1 MKKNKKGIN
10 VSAPIVPYTDQDTYP
25 THEAIYGKGG
35 WKSVRTIEDLKAIP
49 KERLEDGC
57 IVRVVESSSSSG
69 SAVEFYYDS
78 SIKDGASIPSS
89 ITDPIERE
97 VYPYKFRKWAPGY
110 LPTKL
115 SDLENDMAFIAEVH
129 NTEENGDY
137 VYLDPNNADDKNAIE
152 KILVGRAR
160 GIYQELAL
168 AFLNKNSSTTVKVD
182 TNEDGVVDGNDNSIP
197 IHGLVTVDDT
207 GKIPN
212 DLLEYPGK
220 YVESLV
226 AIFPDDF
233 CYDPLDPAS
242 WWDTDDKGVLVKV
255 APGGPKPADYPN
267 SDQSEA
273 LGWDHPEVTEKDQ
286 KYYISEY
293 YKSSGNSNSIVDNAY
308 RNKVAVVTSSDPN
321 DFSWTA
327 SDPIWNDII
336 YVDEFR
342 RTAFIVKNDGIIVE
356 KSIGRDLIRTI
367 EELMRPATI
376 LEVPTEWNN
385 WGISAK
391 VAYQILLEIDKIVAW
406 GEDISDERNQRKEAD
421 AAINARIDDLWD
433 KLNAHIQDKNNP
445 HNVTRE
451 QLGVGESDEVTFSKV
466 TANGFFMSVGS
477 AGKMASKEVMM
488 SDLPAEEETPEEEVI
503 SAVSEKTSSAQLL
516 TPRVKISSSNN
527 PSLRVGP
534 SDGSYEWQEELKNEK
549 EEREAADAELNKR
562 IDEVE
567 AAMNAHI
574 ARRDNPH
581 ETNRG
586 HLKIDTTDAVVFS
599 KVNAPNGFFQANGT
613 PAVFKVATL
622 DPKEEKLNELE
633 SKIKELEA
641 EIAKLR
647 KV

>member
-1 MKKNKKGIN
+1 MEKNKKGIN

-49 KERLEDGC
+49 KGRLEDGC

-78 SIKDGASIPSS
+78 SIKDGASIPNS

-129 NTEENGDY
+129 DTEENGDY
-137 VYLDPNNADDKNAIE
+137 TYLDPNNADDKNAIE

-226 AIFPDDF
+226 AMFPDDF
-233 CYDPLDPAS
+233 CEDPLDPAAYFVYLNGKPS
-242 WWDTDDKGVLVKV
+242 KIDSEGKPVTADT
-255 APGGPKPADYPN
+255 PN
-267 SDQSEA
+267 SFQSEA
-273 LGWDHPEVTEKDQ
+273 LKWDHPQVTEKDQ

-293 YKSSGNSNSIVDNAY
+293 YKYKENNTVYNAY

-376 LEVPTEWNN
+376 LEVPTEWDN

-406 GEDISDERNQRKEAD
+406 GEDISEERNKRKEAD
-421 AAINARIDDLWD
+421 EAINKRIDDLWD

-477 AGKMASKEVMM
+477 AGKMALEGIMM
-488 SDLPAEEETPEEEVI
+488 SDISADEETHEEEVI

-516 TPRVKISSSNN
+516 TPRVRISSSSN

-534 SDGSYEWQEELKNEK
+534 SDGTYDWQEELENER

-586 HLKIDTTDAVVFS
+586 HLKIDTTDAVIFS
-599 KVNAPNGFFQANGT
+599 KVNAPNGFFQANGKA
-613 PAVFKVATL
+613 AVFKVATP
-622 DPKEEKLNELE
+622 DPEEEKLNELE

>member
-1 MKKNKKGIN
+1 MEKNKKGIN

-49 KERLEDGC
+49 KGRLEDGC

-129 NTEENGDY
+129 DTEENGDY
-137 VYLDPNNADDKNAIE
+137 TYLDPNIADDKNAIE

-226 AIFPDDF
+226 AMFPDDF
-233 CYDPLDPAS
+233 CEDPLDPAAYFVYLNGKPS
-242 WWDTDDKGVLVKV
+242 KIDSEGKPVTADT
-255 APGGPKPADYPN
+255 PN
-267 SDQSEA
+267 SFQSEA
-273 LGWDHPEVTEKDQ
+273 LKWDHPQVTEKDQ

-293 YKSSGNSNSIVDNAY
+293 YKYKENNTVYNAY

-376 LEVPTEWNN
+376 LEVPTEWDN

-406 GEDISDERNQRKEAD
+406 GEDISEERNKRKEAD
-421 AAINARIDDLWD
+421 EAINKRIDDLWD

-477 AGKMASKEVMM
+477 AGRMASEGIMM
-488 SDLPAEEETPEEEVI
+488 SDISADEETHEEEVI

-516 TPRVKISSSNN
+516 TPRVRISSSSN

-534 SDGSYEWQEELKNEK
+534 SDGTYDWQEELENER

-586 HLKIDTTDAVVFS
+586 HLKIDTTDAVIFS
-599 KVNAPNGFFQANGT
+599 KVNAPNGFFQANGKA
-613 PAVFKVATL
+613 AVFKVATP
-622 DPKEEKLNELE
+622 DPEEEKLNELE
-633 SKIKELEA
+633 SKVKELEA

>member
-1 MKKNKKGIN
+1 MEKNKKGIN

-49 KERLEDGC
+49 KGRLEDGC

-129 NTEENGDY
+129 DTEENGDY
-137 VYLDPNNADDKNAIE
+137 TYLDPNNADDKNAIE

-212 DLLEYPGK
+212 NLLEYPGK

-226 AIFPDDF
+226 AMFPDDF
-233 CYDPLDPAS
+233 CEDPLDPAAYFVYLNGKPS
-242 WWDTDDKGVLVKV
+242 KIDSEGKPVTADT
-255 APGGPKPADYPN
+255 PN
-267 SDQSEA
+267 SFQSEA
-273 LGWDHPEVTEKDQ
+273 LKWDHPQVTEKDQ

-293 YKSSGNSNSIVDNAY
+293 YKYKENNTVYNAY

-376 LEVPTEWNN
+376 LEVPTEWDN

-406 GEDISDERNQRKEAD
+406 GEDISEERNKRKEAD
-421 AAINARIDDLWD
+421 EAINKRIDDLWD

-477 AGKMASKEVMM
+477 AGKMALEGIMM
-488 SDLPAEEETPEEEVI
+488 SDISADEETHEEEVI

-516 TPRVKISSSNN
+516 TPRVRISSSSN

-534 SDGSYEWQEELKNEK
+534 SDGTYDWQEELENER

-586 HLKIDTTDAVVFS
+586 HLKIDTTDAVIFS
-599 KVNAPNGFFQANGT
+599 KVNAPNGFFQANGRA
-613 PAVFKVATL
+613 AVFKVATP
-622 DPKEEKLNELE
+622 DPEEEKLNELE

>member
-1 MKKNKKGIN
+1 MEKNKKGIN

-49 KERLEDGC
+49 KGRLEDGC

-69 SAVEFYYDS
+69 SAIEFYYDS

-129 NTEENGDY
+129 DTEENGDY
-137 VYLDPNNADDKNAIE
+137 TYLDPNNADDKNAIE

-226 AIFPDDF
+226 AMFPDDF
-233 CYDPLDPAS
+233 CEDPLDPAAYFVYLNGKPS
-242 WWDTDDKGVLVKV
+242 KIDSEGKPVTADT
-255 APGGPKPADYPN
+255 PN
-267 SDQSEA
+267 SFQSEA
-273 LGWDHPEVTEKDQ
+273 LKWDHPQVTEKDQ

-293 YKSSGNSNSIVDNAY
+293 YKYKENNTVYNAY

-376 LEVPTEWNN
+376 LEVPTEWDN

-406 GEDISDERNQRKEAD
+406 GEDISEERNKRKEAD
-421 AAINARIDDLWD
+421 EAINKRIDDLWD

-477 AGKMASKEVMM
+477 AGKMALEGIMM
-488 SDLPAEEETPEEEVI
+488 SDISADEETHEEEVI

-516 TPRVKISSSNN
+516 TPRVRISSSSN

-534 SDGSYEWQEELKNEK
+534 SDGTYDWQEELENER

-586 HLKIDTTDAVVFS
+586 HLKIDTTDAVIFS
-599 KVNAPNGFFQANGT
+599 KVNAPNGFFQANGKA
-613 PAVFKVATL
+613 AVFKVATP
-622 DPKEEKLNELE
+622 DPEEEKLNELE

>member
-1 MKKNKKGIN
+1 MEKNKKGIN

-49 KERLEDGC
+49 KGRLEDGC
-57 IVRVVESSSSSG
+57 IVRVVESSSFSG

-129 NTEENGDY
+129 DTEENGDY
-137 VYLDPNNADDKNAIE
+137 TYLDPNNADDKNAIE

-226 AIFPDDF
+226 AMFPDDF
-233 CYDPLDPAS
+233 CEDPLDPAAYFVYLNGKPS
-242 WWDTDDKGVLVKV
+242 KIDSEGKPVTADT
-255 APGGPKPADYPN
+255 PN
-267 SDQSEA
+267 SFQSEA
-273 LGWDHPEVTEKDQ
+273 LKWDHPQVTEKDQ

-293 YKSSGNSNSIVDNAY
+293 YKYKENNTVYNAY

-376 LEVPTEWNN
+376 LEVPTEWDN

-406 GEDISDERNQRKEAD
+406 GEDISEERNKRKEAD
-421 AAINARIDDLWD
+421 EAINKRIDDLWD

-477 AGKMASKEVMM
+477 AGKMALEGIMM
-488 SDLPAEEETPEEEVI
+488 SDISADEETHEEEVI

-516 TPRVKISSSNN
+516 TPRVRISSSSN

-534 SDGSYEWQEELKNEK
+534 SDGTYDWQEELENER

-586 HLKIDTTDAVVFS
+586 HLKIDTTDAVIFS
-599 KVNAPNGFFQANGT
+599 KVNAPNGFFQANGKA
-613 PAVFKVATL
+613 AVFKVATP
-622 DPKEEKLNELE
+622 DPEEEKLNELE

>member
-1 MKKNKKGIN
+1 MEKNKKGIN

-49 KERLEDGC
+49 KGRLEDGC

-129 NTEENGDY
+129 DTEENGDY
-137 VYLDPNNADDKNAIE
+137 TYLDPNNADDKNAIE

-226 AIFPDDF
+226 AMFPDDF
-233 CYDPLDPAS
+233 CEDPLDPAAYFVYLNGKPS
-242 WWDTDDKGVLVKV
+242 KIDSEGKPVTADT
-255 APGGPKPADYPN
+255 PN
-267 SDQSEA
+267 SFQSEA
-273 LGWDHPEVTEKDQ
+273 LKWDHPQVTEKDQ

-293 YKSSGNSNSIVDNAY
+293 YKYKENNTVYNAY

-327 SDPIWNDII
+327 SDPIWNNII

-376 LEVPTEWNN
+376 LEVPTEWDN

-406 GEDISDERNQRKEAD
+406 GEDISEERNKRKEAD
-421 AAINARIDDLWD
+421 EAINKRIDDLWD

-477 AGKMASKEVMM
+477 AGKMALEGIMM
-488 SDLPAEEETPEEEVI
+488 SDISADEETHEEEVI

-516 TPRVKISSSNN
+516 TPRVRISSSSN

-534 SDGSYEWQEELKNEK
+534 SDGTYDWQEELENER

-586 HLKIDTTDAVVFS
+586 HLKIDTTDAVIFS
-599 KVNAPNGFFQANGT
+599 KVNAPNGFFQANGKA
-613 PAVFKVATL
+613 AVFKVATP
-622 DPKEEKLNELE
+622 DPEEEKLNELE

>member
-1 MKKNKKGIN
+1 MEKNKKGIN

-49 KERLEDGC
+49 KGRLEDGC

-129 NTEENGDY
+129 DTEENGDY
-137 VYLDPNNADDKNAIE
+137 TYLDPNNADDKNAIE

-226 AIFPDDF
+226 AMFPDDF
-233 CYDPLDPAS
+233 CEDPLDPAAYFVYLNGKPS
-242 WWDTDDKGVLVKV
+242 KIDSEGKPVTADT
-255 APGGPKPADYPN
+255 PN
-267 SDQSEA
+267 SFQSEA
-273 LGWDHPEVTEKDQ
+273 LKWDHPQVTEKDQ

-293 YKSSGNSNSIVDNAY
+293 YKYKENNTVYNAY

-376 LEVPTEWNN
+376 LEVPTEWDN

-406 GEDISDERNQRKEAD
+406 GEDISEERNKRKEAD
-421 AAINARIDDLWD
+421 EAINKRIDDLWD

-466 TANGFFMSVGS
+466 TVNGFFMSVGS
-477 AGKMASKEVMM
+477 AGKMALEGIMM
-488 SDLPAEEETPEEEVI
+488 SDISADEETHEEEVI

-516 TPRVKISSSNN
+516 TPRVRISSSSN

-534 SDGSYEWQEELKNEK
+534 SDGTYDWQEELENER

-586 HLKIDTTDAVVFS
+586 HLKIDTTDAVIFS
-599 KVNAPNGFFQANGT
+599 KVNAPNGFFQANGKA
-613 PAVFKVATL
+613 AVFKVATP
-622 DPKEEKLNELE
+622 DPEEEKLNELE
-633 SKIKELEA
+633 SKVKELEA

>member
-1 MKKNKKGIN
+1 MEKNKKGIN

-49 KERLEDGC
+49 KGRLEDGC

-129 NTEENGDY
+129 DTEENGDY
-137 VYLDPNNADDKNAIE
+137 TYLDPNNADDKNAIE

-226 AIFPDDF
+226 AMFPDDF
-233 CYDPLDPAS
+233 CEDPLDPATYFVYLNGKPS
-242 WWDTDDKGVLVKV
+242 KIDSEGKPVTADT
-255 APGGPKPADYPN
+255 PN
-267 SDQSEA
+267 SFQSEA
-273 LGWDHPEVTEKDQ
+273 LKWDHPQVTEKDQ

-293 YKSSGNSNSIVDNAY
+293 YKYKENNTVYNAY

-376 LEVPTEWNN
+376 LEVPTEWDN

-406 GEDISDERNQRKEAD
+406 GEDISEERNKRKEAD
-421 AAINARIDDLWD
+421 EAINKRIDDLWD

-477 AGKMASKEVMM
+477 AGKMALEGIMM
-488 SDLPAEEETPEEEVI
+488 SDISADEETHEEEVI

-516 TPRVKISSSNN
+516 TPRVRISSSSN

-534 SDGSYEWQEELKNEK
+534 SDGTYDWQEELENER

-586 HLKIDTTDAVVFS
+586 HLKIDTTDAVIFS
-599 KVNAPNGFFQANGT
+599 KVNAPNGFFQANGKA
-613 PAVFKVATL
+613 AVFKVATP
-622 DPKEEKLNELE
+622 DPEEEKLNELE

>member
-49 KERLEDGC
+49 KGRLEDGC

-129 NTEENGDY
+129 DTEENGDY
-137 VYLDPNNADDKNAIE
+137 TYLDPNNADDKNAIE

-226 AIFPDDF
+226 AMFPDDF
-233 CYDPLDPAS
+233 CEDPLDPAAYFVYLNGKPS
-242 WWDTDDKGVLVKV
+242 KIDSEGKPVTADT
-255 APGGPKPADYPN
+255 PN
-267 SDQSEA
+267 SFQSEA
-273 LGWDHPEVTEKDQ
+273 LKWDHPQVTEKDQ

-293 YKSSGNSNSIVDNAY
+293 YKYKENNTVYNAY

-376 LEVPTEWNN
+376 LEVPTEWDN

-391 VAYQILLEIDKIVAW
+391 VAYQILLEINKIVAW
-406 GEDISDERNQRKEAD
+406 GEDISEERNKRKEAD
-421 AAINARIDDLWD
+421 EAINKRIDDLWD

-477 AGKMASKEVMM
+477 AGKMALEGIMM
-488 SDLPAEEETPEEEVI
+488 SDISADEETHEEEVI

-516 TPRVKISSSNN
+516 TPRVRISSSSN

-534 SDGSYEWQEELKNEK
+534 SDGTYDWQEELENER

-586 HLKIDTTDAVVFS
+586 HLKIDTTDAVIFS
-599 KVNAPNGFFQANGT
+599 KVNAPNGFFQANGKA
-613 PAVFKVATL
+613 AVFKVATP
-622 DPKEEKLNELE
+622 DPEEEKLNELE

>member
-1 MKKNKKGIN
+1 MEKNKKGIN

-49 KERLEDGC
+49 KGRLEDGC

-89 ITDPIERE
+89 ITDPIEKE

-129 NTEENGDY
+129 DTEENGDY
-137 VYLDPNNADDKNAIE
+137 TYLDPNNADDKNAIE

-226 AIFPDDF
+226 AMFPDDF
-233 CYDPLDPAS
+233 CEDPLDPAAYFVYLNGKPS
-242 WWDTDDKGVLVKV
+242 KIDSEGKPVTADT
-255 APGGPKPADYPN
+255 PN
-267 SDQSEA
+267 SFQSEA
-273 LGWDHPEVTEKDQ
+273 LKWDHPQVTEKDQ

-293 YKSSGNSNSIVDNAY
+293 YKYKENNTVYNAY

-376 LEVPTEWNN
+376 LEVPTEWDN

-406 GEDISDERNQRKEAD
+406 GEDISEERNKRKEAD
-421 AAINARIDDLWD
+421 EAINKRIDDLWD

-477 AGKMASKEVMM
+477 AGKMALEGIMM
-488 SDLPAEEETPEEEVI
+488 SDISADEETHEEEVI

-516 TPRVKISSSNN
+516 TPRVRISSSSN

-534 SDGSYEWQEELKNEK
+534 SDGTYDWQEELENER

-586 HLKIDTTDAVVFS
+586 HLKIDTTDAVIFS
-599 KVNAPNGFFQANGT
+599 KVNAPNGFFQANGKA
-613 PAVFKVATL
+613 AVFKVATP
-622 DPKEEKLNELE
+622 DPEEEKLNELE

>member
-1 MKKNKKGIN
+1 MEKNKKGIN

-49 KERLEDGC
+49 KGRLEDGC
-57 IVRVVESSSSSG
+57 IVRVVESSSSSR

-129 NTEENGDY
+129 DTEENGDY
-137 VYLDPNNADDKNAIE
+137 TYLDPNNADDKNAIE

-226 AIFPDDF
+226 AMFPDDF
-233 CYDPLDPAS
+233 CEDPLDPAAYFVYLNGKPS
-242 WWDTDDKGVLVKV
+242 KIDSEGKPVTADT
-255 APGGPKPADYPN
+255 PN
-267 SDQSEA
+267 SFQSEA
-273 LGWDHPEVTEKDQ
+273 LKWDHPQVTEKDQ

-293 YKSSGNSNSIVDNAY
+293 YKYKENNTVYNAY

-376 LEVPTEWNN
+376 LEVPTEWDN

-406 GEDISDERNQRKEAD
+406 GEDISEERNKRKEAD
-421 AAINARIDDLWD
+421 EAINKRIDDLWD

-477 AGKMASKEVMM
+477 AGKMALEGIMM
-488 SDLPAEEETPEEEVI
+488 SDISADEETHEEEVI

-516 TPRVKISSSNN
+516 TPRVRISSSSN

-534 SDGSYEWQEELKNEK
+534 SDGTYDWQEELENER

-586 HLKIDTTDAVVFS
+586 HLKIDTTDAVIFS
-599 KVNAPNGFFQANGT
+599 KVNAPNGFFQANGKA
-613 PAVFKVATL
+613 AVFKVATP
-622 DPKEEKLNELE
+622 DPEEEKLNELE

>member
-1 MKKNKKGIN
+1 MEKNKKGIN

-49 KERLEDGC
+49 KGRLEDGC

-129 NTEENGDY
+129 DTEENGDY
-137 VYLDPNNADDKNAIE
+137 TYLDPNNADDKNAIE

-226 AIFPDDF
+226 AMFPDDF
-233 CYDPLDPAS
+233 CEDPLDPAAYFVYLN
-242 WWDTDDKGVLVKV
+242 G
-255 APGGPKPADYPN
+255 KPSKIDSEGKPVTANTPN
-267 SDQSEA
+267 SFQSEA
-273 LGWDHPEVTEKDQ
+273 LKWDHPQVTEKDQ

-293 YKSSGNSNSIVDNAY
+293 YKYKENNTVYNAY

-376 LEVPTEWNN
+376 LEVPTEWDN

-406 GEDISDERNQRKEAD
+406 GEDISEERNKRKEAD
-421 AAINARIDDLWD
+421 EAINKRIDDLWD

-477 AGKMASKEVMM
+477 AGRMASEGIMM
-488 SDLPAEEETPEEEVI
+488 SDISADEETHEEEVI

-516 TPRVKISSSNN
+516 TPRVRISSSSN

-534 SDGSYEWQEELKNEK
+534 SDGTYDWQEELENER

-586 HLKIDTTDAVVFS
+586 HLKIDTTDAVIFS
-599 KVNAPNGFFQANGT
+599 KVNAPNGFFQANGKA
-613 PAVFKVATL
+613 AVFKVATP
-622 DPKEEKLNELE
+622 DPEEEKLNELE
-633 SKIKELEA
+633 SKVKELEA

>member
-1 MKKNKKGIN
+1 MEKNKKGIN

-49 KERLEDGC
+49 KGRLEDGC

-129 NTEENGDY
+129 DTEENGDY
-137 VYLDPNNADDKNAIE
+137 TYLDPNNADDKNVIE

-226 AIFPDDF
+226 AMFPDDF
-233 CYDPLDPAS
+233 CEDPLDPAAYFVYLN
-242 WWDTDDKGVLVKV
+242 G
-255 APGGPKPADYPN
+255 KPSKIDSEGKPVTANTPN
-267 SDQSEA
+267 SFQSEA
-273 LGWDHPEVTEKDQ
+273 LKWDHPQVTEKDQ

-293 YKSSGNSNSIVDNAY
+293 YKYKENNTVYNAY

-376 LEVPTEWNN
+376 LEVPTEWDN

-406 GEDISDERNQRKEAD
+406 GEDISEERNKRKEAD
-421 AAINARIDDLWD
+421 EAINKRIDDLWD

-477 AGKMASKEVMM
+477 AGRMASEGIMM
-488 SDLPAEEETPEEEVI
+488 SDISADEETHEEEVI

-516 TPRVKISSSNN
+516 TPRVRISSSSN

-534 SDGSYEWQEELKNEK
+534 SDGTYDWQEELENER

-586 HLKIDTTDAVVFS
+586 HLKIDTTDAVIFS
-599 KVNAPNGFFQANGT
+599 KVNAPNGFFQANGKA
-613 PAVFKVATL
+613 AVFKVATP
-622 DPKEEKLNELE
+622 DPEEEKLNELE
-633 SKIKELEA
+633 SKVKELEA

>member
-1 MKKNKKGIN
+1 MEKNKKGIN

-49 KERLEDGC
+49 KGRLEDGC

-129 NTEENGDY
+129 DTEENGDY
-137 VYLDPNNADDKNAIE
+137 TYLDPNNADDKNAIE

-226 AIFPDDF
+226 AMFPDDF
-233 CYDPLDPAS
+233 CEDPLDPAAYFVYLNGKPS
-242 WWDTDDKGVLVKV
+242 KIDSEGKPVTADT
-255 APGGPKPADYPN
+255 PN
-267 SDQSEA
+267 SFQSEA
-273 LGWDHPEVTEKDQ
+273 LGWDHPQVTEKDQ

-293 YKSSGNSNSIVDNAY
+293 YKYKENNTVYNAY

-376 LEVPTEWNN
+376 LEVPTEWDN

-406 GEDISDERNQRKEAD
+406 GEDISEERNKRKEAD
-421 AAINARIDDLWD
+421 EAINKRIDDLWD

-477 AGKMASKEVMM
+477 AGKMALEGIMM
-488 SDLPAEEETPEEEVI
+488 SDISADEETHEEEVI

-516 TPRVKISSSNN
+516 TPRVRISSSSN

-534 SDGSYEWQEELKNEK
+534 SDGTYDWQEELENER

-586 HLKIDTTDAVVFS
+586 HLKIDTTDAVIFS
-599 KVNAPNGFFQANGT
+599 KVNAPNGFFQANGKA
-613 PAVFKVATL
+613 AVFKVATP
-622 DPKEEKLNELE
+622 DPEEEKLNELE
-633 SKIKELEA
+633 SKVKELEA

>member
-49 KERLEDGC
+49 KGRLEDGC

-129 NTEENGDY
+129 DTEENGDY
-137 VYLDPNNADDKNAIE
+137 TYLDPNNADDKNAIE

-226 AIFPDDF
+226 AMFPDDF
-233 CYDPLDPAS
+233 CEDPLDPAAYFVYLNGKPS
-242 WWDTDDKGVLVKV
+242 KIDSEGKPVTADT
-255 APGGPKPADYPN
+255 PN
-267 SDQSEA
+267 SFQSEA
-273 LGWDHPEVTEKDQ
+273 LKWDHPQVTEKDQ

-293 YKSSGNSNSIVDNAY
+293 YKYKENNTVYNAY

-376 LEVPTEWNN
+376 LEVPTEWDN

-406 GEDISDERNQRKEAD
+406 GEDISEERNKRKEAD
-421 AAINARIDDLWD
+421 EAINKRIDDLWD

-477 AGKMASKEVMM
+477 AGKMALEGIMM
-488 SDLPAEEETPEEEVI
+488 SDISADEETHEEEVI

-516 TPRVKISSSNN
+516 TPRVRISSSSN
-527 PSLRVGP
+527 PSLRVGL
-534 SDGSYEWQEELKNEK
+534 SDGTYDWQEELENER

-586 HLKIDTTDAVVFS
+586 HLKIDTTDAVIFS
-599 KVNAPNGFFQANGT
+599 KVNAPNGFFQANGKA
-613 PAVFKVATL
+613 AVFKVATP
-622 DPKEEKLNELE
+622 DPEEEKLNELE

>member
-1 MKKNKKGIN
+1 MEKNKKGIN

-49 KERLEDGC
+49 KGRLEDGC

-226 AIFPDDF
+226 AMFPDDF
-233 CYDPLDPAS
+233 CEDPLDPAAYFVYLNGKPS
-242 WWDTDDKGVLVKV
+242 KIDSEGKPVTADT
-255 APGGPKPADYPN
+255 PN
-267 SDQSEA
+267 SFQSEA
-273 LGWDHPEVTEKDQ
+273 LKWDHPQVTEKDQ

-293 YKSSGNSNSIVDNAY
+293 YKYKENNTVYNAY

-376 LEVPTEWNN
+376 LEVPTEWDN

-406 GEDISDERNQRKEAD
+406 GEDISEERNKRKEAD
-421 AAINARIDDLWD
+421 EAINKRIDDLWD

-488 SDLPAEEETPEEEVI
+488 SDLPADEETHEEEVI

-516 TPRVKISSSNN
+516 TPRVRISSSSN

-534 SDGSYEWQEELKNEK
+534 SDGTYDWQEELENER

-586 HLKIDTTDAVVFS
+586 HLKIDTTDAVIFS
-599 KVNAPNGFFQANGT
+599 KVNAPNGFFQANGKA
-613 PAVFKVATL
+613 AVFKVATP
-622 DPKEEKLNELE
+622 DPEEEKLNELE

>member
-1 MKKNKKGIN
+1 MEKNKKGIN

-49 KERLEDGC
+49 KGRLEDGC
-57 IVRVVESSSSSG
+57 IVRVVESSSFSG

-129 NTEENGDY
+129 DTEENGDY
-137 VYLDPNNADDKNAIE
+137 TYLDPNNADDKNAIE

-226 AIFPDDF
+226 AMFPDDF
-233 CYDPLDPAS
+233 CEDPLDPAAYFVYLNGKPS
-242 WWDTDDKGVLVKV
+242 KIDSEGKPVTADT
-255 APGGPKPADYPN
+255 PN
-267 SDQSEA
+267 SFQSEA
-273 LGWDHPEVTEKDQ
+273 LKWDHPQVTEKDQ

-293 YKSSGNSNSIVDNAY
+293 YKYKENNTVYNAY

-376 LEVPTEWNN
+376 LEVPTEWDN

-406 GEDISDERNQRKEAD
+406 GEDISEERNKRKEAD
-421 AAINARIDDLWD
+421 EAINKRIDDLWD

-488 SDLPAEEETPEEEVI
+488 SDLPADEETHEEEVI

-516 TPRVKISSSNN
+516 TPRVRISSSSN

-534 SDGSYEWQEELKNEK
+534 SDGTYDWQEELENER

-586 HLKIDTTDAVVFS
+586 HLKIDTTDAVIFS
-599 KVNAPNGFFQANGT
+599 KVNAPNGFFQANGKA
-613 PAVFKVATL
+613 AVFKVATP
-622 DPKEEKLNELE
+622 DPEEEKLNELE

>member
-1 MKKNKKGIN
+1 MEKNKKGIN

-49 KERLEDGC
+49 KGRLEDGC

-129 NTEENGDY
+129 DTEENGDY
-137 VYLDPNNADDKNAIE
+137 TYLDPNNADDKNAIE

-226 AIFPDDF
+226 AMFPDDF
-233 CYDPLDPAS
+233 CEDPLDPAAYFVYLNGKPS
-242 WWDTDDKGVLVKV
+242 KIDSEGKPVTADT
-255 APGGPKPADYPN
+255 PN
-267 SDQSEA
+267 SFQSEA
-273 LGWDHPEVTEKDQ
+273 LKWDHPQVTEKDQ

-293 YKSSGNSNSIVDNAY
+293 YKYKENNTVYNAY

-376 LEVPTEWNN
+376 LEVPTEWDN

-406 GEDISDERNQRKEAD
+406 GEDISEERNKRKEAD
-421 AAINARIDDLWD
+421 EAINKRIDDLWD

-477 AGKMASKEVMM
+477 AGKMALEGIMM
-488 SDLPAEEETPEEEVI
+488 SDISADEETHEEEVI

-516 TPRVKISSSNN
+516 TPRVRISSSSN

-534 SDGSYEWQEELKNEK
+534 SDGTYDWQEELENER

-574 ARRDNPH
+574 ARRNNPH

-586 HLKIDTTDAVVFS
+586 HLKIDTTDAVIFS
-599 KVNAPNGFFQANGT
+599 KVNAPNGFFQANGKA
-613 PAVFKVATL
+613 AVFKVATP
-622 DPKEEKLNELE
+622 DPEEEKLNELE

>member
-1 MKKNKKGIN
+1 MEKNKKGIN

-49 KERLEDGC
+49 KGRLEDGC

-129 NTEENGDY
+129 DTEENGDY
-137 VYLDPNNADDKNAIE
+137 TYLDPNNADDKNAIE

-226 AIFPDDF
+226 AMFPDDF
-233 CYDPLDPAS
+233 CEDPLDPAAYFVYLNGKPS
-242 WWDTDDKGVLVKV
+242 KIDSEGKPVTADT
-255 APGGPKPADYPN
+255 PN
-267 SDQSEA
+267 SFQSEA
-273 LGWDHPEVTEKDQ
+273 LKWDHPQVTEKDQ

-293 YKSSGNSNSIVDNAY
+293 YKYKENNTVYNAY

-376 LEVPTEWNN
+376 LEVPTEWDN

-406 GEDISDERNQRKEAD
+406 GEDISEERNKRKEAD
-421 AAINARIDDLWD
+421 EAINKRIDDLWD

-477 AGKMASKEVMM
+477 AGKMASEGIMM
-488 SDLPAEEETPEEEVI
+488 SDISADEETHEEEVI

-516 TPRVKISSSNN
+516 TPRVRISSSSN

-534 SDGSYEWQEELKNEK
+534 SDGTYDWQEELENER

-586 HLKIDTTDAVVFS
+586 HLKIDTTDAVIFS
-599 KVNAPNGFFQANGT
+599 KVNAPNGFFQANGKA
-613 PAVFKVATL
+613 AVFKVATP
-622 DPKEEKLNELE
+622 DPEEEKLNELE
-633 SKIKELEA
+633 SKVKELEA

>member
-1 MKKNKKGIN
+1 MEKNKKGIN

-49 KERLEDGC
+49 KGRLEDGC

-129 NTEENGDY
+129 DTEENGDY
-137 VYLDPNNADDKNAIE
+137 TYLDPNNADDKNAIE

-226 AIFPDDF
+226 AMFPDDF
-233 CYDPLDPAS
+233 CEDPLDPAAYFVYLNRKPS
-242 WWDTDDKGVLVKV
+242 KIDSEGKPVTADT
-255 APGGPKPADYPN
+255 PN
-267 SDQSEA
+267 SFQSEA
-273 LGWDHPEVTEKDQ
+273 LKWDHPQVTEKDQ

-293 YKSSGNSNSIVDNAY
+293 YKYKENNTVYNAY

-376 LEVPTEWNN
+376 LEVPTEWDN

-406 GEDISDERNQRKEAD
+406 GEDISEERNKRKEAD
-421 AAINARIDDLWD
+421 EAINKRIDDLWD

-477 AGKMASKEVMM
+477 AGKMALEGIMM
-488 SDLPAEEETPEEEVI
+488 GDISADEETHEEEVI

-516 TPRVKISSSNN
+516 TPHVRISSSSN

-534 SDGSYEWQEELKNEK
+534 SDGTYDWQEELENER

-586 HLKIDTTDAVVFS
+586 HLKIDTTDAVIFS
-599 KVNAPNGFFQANGT
+599 KVNAPNGFFQANGKA
-613 PAVFKVATL
+613 AVFKVATP
-622 DPKEEKLNELE
+622 DPEEEKLNELE
-633 SKIKELEA
+633 SKVKELEA

>member
-1 MKKNKKGIN
+1 MEKNKKGIN

-49 KERLEDGC
+49 KGRLEDGC

-129 NTEENGDY
+129 DTEENGDY
-137 VYLDPNNADDKNAIE
+137 TYLDPNNADDKNAIE

-168 AFLNKNSSTTVKVD
+168 AFLNKNSSTTIKVD

-226 AIFPDDF
+226 AMFPDDF
-233 CYDPLDPAS
+233 CEDPLDPAAYFVYLNGKPS
-242 WWDTDDKGVLVKV
+242 KIDSEGKPVTADT
-255 APGGPKPADYPN
+255 PN
-267 SDQSEA
+267 SFQSEA
-273 LGWDHPEVTEKDQ
+273 LKWDHPQVTEKDQ

-293 YKSSGNSNSIVDNAY
+293 YKYKENNTVYNAY

-376 LEVPTEWNN
+376 LEVPTEWDN

-391 VAYQILLEIDKIVAW
+391 VAYQILLEIYKIVAW
-406 GEDISDERNQRKEAD
+406 GEDISEERNKRKEAD
-421 AAINARIDDLWD
+421 EAINKRIDDLWD

-477 AGKMASKEVMM
+477 AGKMALEGIMM
-488 SDLPAEEETPEEEVI
+488 SDISADEETHEEEVI

-516 TPRVKISSSNN
+516 TPRVRISSSSN

-534 SDGSYEWQEELKNEK
+534 SDGTYDWQEELENER

-586 HLKIDTTDAVVFS
+586 HLKIDTTDAVIFS
-599 KVNAPNGFFQANGT
+599 KVNAPNGFFQANGKA
-613 PAVFKVATL
+613 AVFKVATP
-622 DPKEEKLNELE
+622 DPEEEKLNELE
-633 SKIKELEA
+633 SKVKELEA

>member
-1 MKKNKKGIN
+1 MEKNKKGIN

-49 KERLEDGC
+49 KGRLEDGC
-57 IVRVVESSSSSG
+57 IVRVVESSSFSG

-129 NTEENGDY
+129 DTEENGDY
-137 VYLDPNNADDKNAIE
+137 TYLDPNNADDKNAIE

-226 AIFPDDF
+226 AMFPDDF
-233 CYDPLDPAS
+233 CEDPLDPAAYFVYLNGKPS
-242 WWDTDDKGVLVKV
+242 KIDSEGKPVTADT
-255 APGGPKPADYPN
+255 PN
-267 SDQSEA
+267 SFQSEA
-273 LGWDHPEVTEKDQ
+273 LKWDHPQVTEKDQ

-293 YKSSGNSNSIVDNAY
+293 YKYKENNTVYNAY

-376 LEVPTEWNN
+376 LEVPTEWDN

-406 GEDISDERNQRKEAD
+406 GEDISEERNKRKEAD
-421 AAINARIDDLWD
+421 EAINKRIDDLWD

-477 AGKMASKEVMM
+477 AGKMALEGIMM
-488 SDLPAEEETPEEEVI
+488 SDISADEETHEEEVI

-516 TPRVKISSSNN
+516 TPRVRISSSSN

-534 SDGSYEWQEELKNEK
+534 SDGTYDWQEELENER

-586 HLKIDTTDAVVFS
+586 HLKIDTTDAVIFS
-599 KVNAPNGFFQANGT
+599 KVNAPNGFFQANGKA
-613 PAVFKVATL
+613 AVFKVATP
-622 DPKEEKLNELE
+622 DPEEEKLNELE
-633 SKIKELEA
+633 SKVKELEA

>member
-1 MKKNKKGIN
+1 MEKNKKGIN

-49 KERLEDGC
+49 KGRLEDGC

-129 NTEENGDY
+129 DTEENGDY
-137 VYLDPNNADDKNAIE
+137 TYLDPNNADDKNAIE

-182 TNEDGVVDGNDNSIP
+182 TNEDGVVDGNDNSIL

-226 AIFPDDF
+226 AMFPDDF
-233 CYDPLDPAS
+233 CEDPLDPAAYFVYLNGKPS
-242 WWDTDDKGVLVKV
+242 KIDSEGKPVTADT
-255 APGGPKPADYPN
+255 PN
-267 SDQSEA
+267 SFQSEA
-273 LGWDHPEVTEKDQ
+273 LKWDHPQVTEKDQ

-293 YKSSGNSNSIVDNAY
+293 YKYKENNTVYNAY

-376 LEVPTEWNN
+376 LEVPTEWDN

-406 GEDISDERNQRKEAD
+406 GEDISEERNKRKEAD
-421 AAINARIDDLWD
+421 EAINKRIDDLWD

-477 AGKMASKEVMM
+477 AGKMALEGIMM
-488 SDLPAEEETPEEEVI
+488 SDISADEETHEEEVI

-516 TPRVKISSSNN
+516 TPRVRISSSSN

-534 SDGSYEWQEELKNEK
+534 SDGTYDWQEELENER

-586 HLKIDTTDAVVFS
+586 HLKIDTTDAVIFS
-599 KVNAPNGFFQANGT
+599 KVNAPNGFFQANGKA
-613 PAVFKVATL
+613 AVFKVATP
-622 DPKEEKLNELE
+622 DPEEEKLNELE
-633 SKIKELEA
+633 SKVKELEA

>member
-1 MKKNKKGIN
+1 MEKNKKGIN

-49 KERLEDGC
+49 KGRLEDGC

-129 NTEENGDY
+129 DTEENGDY
-137 VYLDPNNADDKNAIE
+137 TYLDPNNADDKNAIE

-226 AIFPDDF
+226 AMFPDDF
-233 CYDPLDPAS
+233 CEDPLDPAAYFVYLNGKPS
-242 WWDTDDKGVLVKV
+242 KIDSEGKPVTADT
-255 APGGPKPADYPN
+255 PN
-267 SDQSEA
+267 SFQSEA
-273 LGWDHPEVTEKDQ
+273 LKWDHPQVTEKDQ

-293 YKSSGNSNSIVDNAY
+293 YKYKENNTVYNAY

-376 LEVPTEWNN
+376 LEVPTEWDN

-406 GEDISDERNQRKEAD
+406 GEDISEERNKRKEAD
-421 AAINARIDDLWD
+421 EAINKRIDDLWD

-445 HNVTRE
+445 HDVTRE

-477 AGKMASKEVMM
+477 AGKMALEGIMM
-488 SDLPAEEETPEEEVI
+488 SDISADEETHEEEVI

-516 TPRVKISSSNN
+516 TPRVRISSSSN

-534 SDGSYEWQEELKNEK
+534 SDGTYDWQEELENER

-586 HLKIDTTDAVVFS
+586 HLKIDTTDAVIFS
-599 KVNAPNGFFQANGT
+599 KVNAPNGFFQANGKA
-613 PAVFKVATL
+613 AVFKVATP
-622 DPKEEKLNELE
+622 DPEEEKLNELE
-633 SKIKELEA
+633 SKVKELEA

>member
-1 MKKNKKGIN
+1 MEKNKKGIN

-49 KERLEDGC
+49 KGRLEDGC

-129 NTEENGDY
+129 DTEENGDY
-137 VYLDPNNADDKNAIE
+137 TYLDPNNADDKNAIE
-152 KILVGRAR
+152 KILVGRTR

-226 AIFPDDF
+226 AMFPDDF
-233 CYDPLDPAS
+233 CEDPLDPAAYFVYLNGKPS
-242 WWDTDDKGVLVKV
+242 KIDSEGKPVTADT
-255 APGGPKPADYPN
+255 PN
-267 SDQSEA
+267 SFQSEA
-273 LGWDHPEVTEKDQ
+273 LKWDHPQVTEKDQ

-293 YKSSGNSNSIVDNAY
+293 YKYKENNTVYNAY

-376 LEVPTEWNN
+376 LEVPTEWDN

-406 GEDISDERNQRKEAD
+406 GEDISEERNKRKEAD
-421 AAINARIDDLWD
+421 EAINKRIDDLWD

-477 AGKMASKEVMM
+477 AGKMALEGIMM
-488 SDLPAEEETPEEEVI
+488 SDISADEETHEEEVI

-516 TPRVKISSSNN
+516 TPRVRISSSSN

-534 SDGSYEWQEELKNEK
+534 SDGTYDWQEELENER

-586 HLKIDTTDAVVFS
+586 HLKIDTTDAVIFS
-599 KVNAPNGFFQANGT
+599 KVNAPNGFFQANGKA
-613 PAVFKVATL
+613 AVFKVATP
-622 DPKEEKLNELE
+622 DPEEEKLNELE
-633 SKIKELEA
+633 SKVKELEA

>member
-1 MKKNKKGIN
+1 MEKNKKGIN

-49 KERLEDGC
+49 KGRLEDGC
-57 IVRVVESSSSSG
+57 IVRVVESSSSSR

-129 NTEENGDY
+129 DTEENGDY
-137 VYLDPNNADDKNAIE
+137 TYLDPNNADDKNAIE

-226 AIFPDDF
+226 AMFPDDF
-233 CYDPLDPAS
+233 CEDPLDPAAYFVYLNGKPS
-242 WWDTDDKGVLVKV
+242 KIDSEGKPVTADT
-255 APGGPKPADYPN
+255 PN
-267 SDQSEA
+267 SFQSEA
-273 LGWDHPEVTEKDQ
+273 LKWDHPQVTEKDQ

-293 YKSSGNSNSIVDNAY
+293 YKYKENNTVYNAY

-376 LEVPTEWNN
+376 LEVPTEWDN

-406 GEDISDERNQRKEAD
+406 GEDISEERNKRKEAD
-421 AAINARIDDLWD
+421 EAINKRIDDLWD

-477 AGKMASKEVMM
+477 AGKMALEGIMM
-488 SDLPAEEETPEEEVI
+488 SDISADEETHEEEVI

-516 TPRVKISSSNN
+516 TPRVRISSSSN

-534 SDGSYEWQEELKNEK
+534 SDGTYDWQEELENER

-586 HLKIDTTDAVVFS
+586 HLKIDTTDAVIFS
-599 KVNAPNGFFQANGT
+599 KVNAPNGFFQANGKA
-613 PAVFKVATL
+613 AVFKVATP
-622 DPKEEKLNELE
+622 DPEEEKLNELE
-633 SKIKELEA
+633 SKVKELEA

>member
-1 MKKNKKGIN
+1 MEKNKKGIN

-49 KERLEDGC
+49 KGRLEDGC

-97 VYPYKFRKWAPGY
+97 VYPYKFRKWTPGY

-129 NTEENGDY
+129 DTEENGDY
-137 VYLDPNNADDKNAIE
+137 TYLDPNNADDKNAIE

-226 AIFPDDF
+226 AMFPDDF
-233 CYDPLDPAS
+233 CEDPLDPAAYFVYLNGKPS
-242 WWDTDDKGVLVKV
+242 KIDSEGKPVTADT
-255 APGGPKPADYPN
+255 PN
-267 SDQSEA
+267 SFQSEA
-273 LGWDHPEVTEKDQ
+273 LKWDHPQVTEKDQ

-293 YKSSGNSNSIVDNAY
+293 YKYKENNTVYNAY

-376 LEVPTEWNN
+376 LEVPTEWDN

-406 GEDISDERNQRKEAD
+406 GEDISEERNKRKEAD
-421 AAINARIDDLWD
+421 EAINKRIDDLWD

-477 AGKMASKEVMM
+477 AGKMALEGIMM
-488 SDLPAEEETPEEEVI
+488 SDISADEETHEEEVI

-516 TPRVKISSSNN
+516 TPRVRISSSSN

-534 SDGSYEWQEELKNEK
+534 SDGTYDWQEELENER

-574 ARRDNPH
+574 ARGDNPH

-586 HLKIDTTDAVVFS
+586 HLKIDTTDAVIFS
-599 KVNAPNGFFQANGT
+599 KVNAPNGFFQANGKA
-613 PAVFKVATL
+613 AVFKVATP
-622 DPKEEKLNELE
+622 DPEEEKLNELE

>member
-1 MKKNKKGIN
+1 MEKNKKGIN

-49 KERLEDGC
+49 KGRLEDGC

-129 NTEENGDY
+129 DTEENGDY
-137 VYLDPNNADDKNAIE
+137 TYLDPNNADDKNAIE

-226 AIFPDDF
+226 AMFPDDF
-233 CYDPLDPAS
+233 CEDPLDPAAYFVYLNGKPS
-242 WWDTDDKGVLVKV
+242 KIDSEGKPVTADT
-255 APGGPKPADYPN
+255 PN
-267 SDQSEA
+267 SFQSEA
-273 LGWDHPEVTEKDQ
+273 LKWDHPQVTEKDQ

-293 YKSSGNSNSIVDNAY
+293 YKYKENNTVYNAY

-376 LEVPTEWNN
+376 LEVPTEWDN

-406 GEDISDERNQRKEAD
+406 GEDISEERNKRKEAD
-421 AAINARIDDLWD
+421 EAINKRIDDLWD

-451 QLGVGESDEVTFSKV
+451 HLGVGESDEVTFSKV

-477 AGKMASKEVMM
+477 AGKMALEGIMM
-488 SDLPAEEETPEEEVI
+488 SDISADEETHEEEVI

-516 TPRVKISSSNN
+516 TPRVRISSSSN

-534 SDGSYEWQEELKNEK
+534 SDGTYDWQEELENER

-586 HLKIDTTDAVVFS
+586 HLKIDTTDAVIFS
-599 KVNAPNGFFQANGT
+599 KVNAPNGFFQANGKA
-613 PAVFKVATL
+613 AVFKVATP
-622 DPKEEKLNELE
+622 DPEEEKLNELE
-633 SKIKELEA
+633 SKVKELEA

>member
-49 KERLEDGC
+49 KGRLEDGC
-57 IVRVVESSSSSG
+57 IVRVVESSSSR

-129 NTEENGDY
+129 DTEENGDY
-137 VYLDPNNADDKNAIE
+137 TYLDPNNADDKNAIE

-226 AIFPDDF
+226 AMFPDDF
-233 CYDPLDPAS
+233 CEDPLDPAAYFVYLNGKPS
-242 WWDTDDKGVLVKV
+242 KIDSEGKPVTADT
-255 APGGPKPADYPN
+255 PN
-267 SDQSEA
+267 SFQSEA
-273 LGWDHPEVTEKDQ
+273 LKWDHPQVTEKDQ

-293 YKSSGNSNSIVDNAY
+293 YKYKENNTVYNAY

-376 LEVPTEWNN
+376 LEVPTEWDN

-406 GEDISDERNQRKEAD
+406 GEDISEERNKRKEAD
-421 AAINARIDDLWD
+421 EAINKRIDDLWD

-477 AGKMASKEVMM
+477 AGKMALEGIMM
-488 SDLPAEEETPEEEVI
+488 SDISAEEETHEEEVI

>member
-1 MKKNKKGIN
+1 MEKNKKGIN

-49 KERLEDGC
+49 KGRLEDGC

-129 NTEENGDY
+129 DTEENGDY
-137 VYLDPNNADDKNAIE
+137 TYLDPNNADDKNAIE

-226 AIFPDDF
+226 AMFPDDF
-233 CYDPLDPAS
+233 CEDPLDPAAYFVYLNGKPS
-242 WWDTDDKGVLVKV
+242 KIDSEGKPVTADT
-255 APGGPKPADYPN
+255 PN
-267 SDQSEA
+267 SFQSEA
-273 LGWDHPEVTEKDQ
+273 LKWDHPQVTEKDQ

-293 YKSSGNSNSIVDNAY
+293 YKYKENNTVYNAY

-376 LEVPTEWNN
+376 LEVPTEWDN

-406 GEDISDERNQRKEAD
+406 GEDISEERNKRKEAD
-421 AAINARIDDLWD
+421 EAINKRIDDLWD

-477 AGKMASKEVMM
+477 AGRMASEGIMM
-488 SDLPAEEETPEEEVI
+488 SDISADEETHEEEVI

-516 TPRVKISSSNN
+516 TSRVRISSSSN
-527 PSLRVGP
+527 PSLRVSP
-534 SDGSYEWQEELKNEK
+534 SDGTYDWQEELENER

>member
-1 MKKNKKGIN
+1 MEKNKKGIN

-49 KERLEDGC
+49 KGRLEDGC

-129 NTEENGDY
+129 DTEENGDY
-137 VYLDPNNADDKNAIE
+137 TYLDPNNADDKNAIE

-226 AIFPDDF
+226 AMFPDDF
-233 CYDPLDPAS
+233 CEDPLDPAAYFVYLNGKPS
-242 WWDTDDKGVLVKV
+242 KIDSEGKPVTADT
-255 APGGPKPADYPN
+255 PN
-267 SDQSEA
+267 SFQSEA
-273 LGWDHPEVTEKDQ
+273 LKWDHPQVTEKDQ

-293 YKSSGNSNSIVDNAY
+293 YKYKENNTVYKAY

-376 LEVPTEWNN
+376 LEVPTEWDN

-406 GEDISDERNQRKEAD
+406 GEDISEERNKRKEAD
-421 AAINARIDDLWD
+421 EAINKRIDDLWD

-477 AGKMASKEVMM
+477 AGRMASEGIMM
-488 SDLPAEEETPEEEVI
+488 SDISADEETHEEEVI

-516 TPRVKISSSNN
+516 TSRVRISSSSN

-534 SDGSYEWQEELKNEK
+534 SDGTYDWQEELENER

-586 HLKIDTTDAVVFS
+586 HLKIDTTDAVIFS
-599 KVNAPNGFFQANGT
+599 KVNAPNGFFQANGKA
-613 PAVFKVATL
+613 AVFKVATP
-622 DPKEEKLNELE
+622 DPEEEKLNELE
-633 SKIKELEA
+633 SKVKELEA

>member
-1 MKKNKKGIN
+1 MEKNKKGIN

-49 KERLEDGC
+49 KGRLEDGC

-129 NTEENGDY
+129 DTEENGDY
-137 VYLDPNNADDKNAIE
+137 TYLDPNNADDKNAIE

-226 AIFPDDF
+226 AMFPDDF
-233 CYDPLDPAS
+233 CEDPLDPAAYFVYLNGKPS
-242 WWDTDDKGVLVKV
+242 KIDSEGKPVTADT
-255 APGGPKPADYPN
+255 PN
-267 SDQSEA
+267 SFQSEA
-273 LGWDHPEVTEKDQ
+273 LKWDHPQVTEKDQ

-293 YKSSGNSNSIVDNAY
+293 YKYKENNTVYNAY

-376 LEVPTEWNN
+376 LEVPTEWDN

-406 GEDISDERNQRKEAD
+406 GEDMSEERNKRKEAD
-421 AAINARIDDLWD
+421 EAINKRIDDLWD

-477 AGKMASKEVMM
+477 AGRMASEGIMM
-488 SDLPAEEETPEEEVI
+488 SDISADEETHEEEVI

-516 TPRVKISSSNN
+516 TSRVRISSSSN

-534 SDGSYEWQEELKNEK
+534 SDGTYDWQEELENER

>member
-49 KERLEDGC
+49 KGRLEDGC
-57 IVRVVESSSSSG
+57 IVRVVESSSSSR

-129 NTEENGDY
+129 DTEENGDY
-137 VYLDPNNADDKNAIE
+137 TYLDPNNADDKNAIE

-226 AIFPDDF
+226 AMFPDDF
-233 CYDPLDPAS
+233 CEDPLDPAAYFVYLNGKPS
-242 WWDTDDKGVLVKV
+242 KIDSEGKPVTADT
-255 APGGPKPADYPN
+255 PN
-267 SDQSEA
+267 SFQSEA
-273 LGWDHPEVTEKDQ
+273 LKWDHPQVTEKDQ

-293 YKSSGNSNSIVDNAY
+293 YKYKENNTVYNAY

-376 LEVPTEWNN
+376 LEVPTEWDN

-406 GEDISDERNQRKEAD
+406 GEDISEERNKRKEAD
-421 AAINARIDDLWD
+421 EAINKRIDDLWD

-477 AGKMASKEVMM
+477 AGKMALEGIMM
-488 SDLPAEEETPEEEVI
+488 SDISADEETHEEEVI

-516 TPRVKISSSNN
+516 TPRVRISSSSN

-534 SDGSYEWQEELKNEK
+534 SDGTYDWQEELENER

-586 HLKIDTTDAVVFS
+586 HLKIDTTDAVIFS
-599 KVNAPNGFFQANGT
+599 KVNAPNGFFQANGKA
-613 PAVFKVATL
+613 AVFKVATP
-622 DPKEEKLNELE
+622 DPEEEKLNELE

>member
-1 MKKNKKGIN
+1 MEKNKKGIN

-49 KERLEDGC
+49 KGRLEDGC

-129 NTEENGDY
+129 DTEENGDY
-137 VYLDPNNADDKNAIE
+137 TYLDPNNADDKNAIE

-226 AIFPDDF
+226 AMFPDDF
-233 CYDPLDPAS
+233 CEDPLDPAAYFVYLNGKPS
-242 WWDTDDKGVLVKV
+242 KIDSEGKPVTADT
-255 APGGPKPADYPN
+255 PN
-267 SDQSEA
+267 SFQSEA
-273 LGWDHPEVTEKDQ
+273 LKWDHPQVTEKDQ

-293 YKSSGNSNSIVDNAY
+293 YKYKENNTVYNAY

-376 LEVPTEWNN
+376 LEVPTEWDN

-406 GEDISDERNQRKEAD
+406 GEDISEERNKRKEAD
-421 AAINARIDDLWD
+421 EAINKRIDDLWD

-488 SDLPAEEETPEEEVI
+488 SDLPAEEETHEEEVI

-534 SDGSYEWQEELKNEK
+534 SDGTYDWQEELKNEK

-599 KVNAPNGFFQANGT
+599 KVNAPNGFFQANGKA
-613 PAVFKVATL
+613 AVFKVATP

>member
-1 MKKNKKGIN
+1 MEKNKKGIN

-226 AIFPDDF
+226 AMFPDDF
-233 CYDPLDPAS
+233 CEDPLDPAAYFVYLNGKPS
-242 WWDTDDKGVLVKV
+242 KIDSEGKPVTADT
-255 APGGPKPADYPN
+255 PN
-267 SDQSEA
+267 SFQSEA
-273 LGWDHPEVTEKDQ
+273 LKWDHPQVTEKDQ

-293 YKSSGNSNSIVDNAY
+293 YKYKENNTVYNAY

-376 LEVPTEWNN
+376 LEVPTEWDN

-406 GEDISDERNQRKEAD
+406 GEDISEERNKRKEAD
-421 AAINARIDDLWD
+421 EAINKRIDDLWD

-477 AGKMASKEVMM
+477 AGKMALEGIMM
-488 SDLPAEEETPEEEVI
+488 SDISADEETHEEEVI

-516 TPRVKISSSNN
+516 TPRVRISSSSN
-527 PSLRVGP
+527 PSLRVDP
-534 SDGSYEWQEELKNEK
+534 SDGTYDWQEELENER

-586 HLKIDTTDAVVFS
+586 HLKIDTTDAVIFS
-599 KVNAPNGFFQANGT
+599 KVNAPNGFFQANGKA
-613 PAVFKVATL
+613 AVFKVATP
-622 DPKEEKLNELE
+622 DPEEEKLNELE

>member
-1 MKKNKKGIN
+1 MEKNKKGIN

-49 KERLEDGC
+49 KGRLEDGC

-129 NTEENGDY
+129 DNTEENGDY
-137 VYLDPNNADDKNAIE
+137 TYLDPNNADDKNAIE

-226 AIFPDDF
+226 AMFPDDF
-233 CYDPLDPAS
+233 CEDPLDPAAYFVYLNGKPS
-242 WWDTDDKGVLVKV
+242 KIDSEGKPVTADT
-255 APGGPKPADYPN
+255 PN
-267 SDQSEA
+267 SFQSEA
-273 LGWDHPEVTEKDQ
+273 LKWDHPQVTEKDQ

-293 YKSSGNSNSIVDNAY
+293 YKYKENNTVYNAY

-376 LEVPTEWNN
+376 LEVPTEWDN

-406 GEDISDERNQRKEAD
+406 GEDISEERNKRKEAD
-421 AAINARIDDLWD
+421 EAINKRIDDLWD

-477 AGKMASKEVMM
+477 AGRMASEGIMM
-488 SDLPAEEETPEEEVI
+488 SDISADEETHEEEVI

-516 TPRVKISSSNN
+516 TPRVRISSSSN

-534 SDGSYEWQEELKNEK
+534 SDGTYDWQEELENER

-586 HLKIDTTDAVVFS
+586 HLKIDTTDAVIFS
-599 KVNAPNGFFQANGT
+599 KVNAPNGFFQANGKA
-613 PAVFKVATL
+613 AVFKVATP
-622 DPKEEKLNELE
+622 DPEEEKLNELE
-633 SKIKELEA
+633 SKVKELEA

>member
-1 MKKNKKGIN
+1 MEKNKKGIN

-49 KERLEDGC
+49 KGRLEDGC

-129 NTEENGDY
+129 DTEENGDY
-137 VYLDPNNADDKNAIE
+137 TYLDPNNADDKNAIE

-212 DLLEYPGK
+212 DLLEYSGK

-226 AIFPDDF
+226 AMFPDDF
-233 CYDPLDPAS
+233 CEDPLDPAAYFVYLNGKPS
-242 WWDTDDKGVLVKV
+242 KIDSEGKPVTADT
-255 APGGPKPADYPN
+255 PN
-267 SDQSEA
+267 SFQSEA
-273 LGWDHPEVTEKDQ
+273 LKWDHPQVTEKDQ

-293 YKSSGNSNSIVDNAY
+293 YKYKENNTVYNAY

-376 LEVPTEWNN
+376 LEVPTEWDN

-406 GEDISDERNQRKEAD
+406 GEDISEERNKRKEAD
-421 AAINARIDDLWD
+421 EAINKRIDDLWD

-477 AGKMASKEVMM
+477 AGKMALEGIMM
-488 SDLPAEEETPEEEVI
+488 SDISADEETHEEEVI

-516 TPRVKISSSNN
+516 TPRVRISSSSN

-534 SDGSYEWQEELKNEK
+534 SDGTYDWQEELENER

-586 HLKIDTTDAVVFS
+586 HLKIDTTDAVIFS
-599 KVNAPNGFFQANGT
+599 KVNAPNGFFQANGKA
-613 PAVFKVATL
+613 AVFKVATP
-622 DPKEEKLNELE
+622 DPEEEKLNELE

>member
-1 MKKNKKGIN
+1 MEKNKKGIN

-49 KERLEDGC
+49 KGRLEDGC

-129 NTEENGDY
+129 DTEENGDY
-137 VYLDPNNADDKNAIE
+137 TYLDPNNADDKNAIE

-226 AIFPDDF
+226 AMFPDDF
-233 CYDPLDPAS
+233 CEDPLDPAAYFVYLNRKPS
-242 WWDTDDKGVLVKV
+242 KIDSEGKPVTADT
-255 APGGPKPADYPN
+255 PN
-267 SDQSEA
+267 SFQSEA
-273 LGWDHPEVTEKDQ
+273 LKWDHPQVTEKDQ

-293 YKSSGNSNSIVDNAY
+293 YKYKENNTVYNAY

-376 LEVPTEWNN
+376 LEVPTEWDN

-406 GEDISDERNQRKEAD
+406 GEDISEERNKRKEAD
-421 AAINARIDDLWD
+421 EAINKRIDDLWD

-488 SDLPAEEETPEEEVI
+488 SDLPAEEETHEEEVI

-534 SDGSYEWQEELKNEK
+534 NDGSYEWQEELKNEK